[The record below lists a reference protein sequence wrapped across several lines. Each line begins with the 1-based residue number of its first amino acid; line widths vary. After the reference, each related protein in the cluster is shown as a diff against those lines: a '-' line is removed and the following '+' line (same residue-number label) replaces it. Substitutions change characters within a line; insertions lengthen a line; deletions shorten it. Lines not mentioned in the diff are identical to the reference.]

1 MTLDE
6 LEKRARNKTL
16 TVRQAVEFTMNH
28 PTVTENRRKRV
39 GRIEKNFQ
47 KMQLDFDMPLHQVA
61 TEENAYRF
69 SKKAKEYGG
78 TNKFGNYQAMEDFV
92 FPMLQRRGV
101 LGLQTKE
108 GRPLFPKLTG
118 VGGEAEALGFGGKQ
132 SSDLGG
138 ERPMRGLIPQKNLDA
153 IYEEAFSTGKLS
165 QLEMDALDFHK
176 GTFARMTF
184 LFGEDGLNKNQ
195 VTFVTPEGNVKAD
208 KYTSG
213 DILEVRVDGE
223 VRGSGTKDTK
233 RRPPYTF
240 KPDGKLGSIIIRNVE
255 ASPTGKVFPISQ
267 KRFDDVFRM
276 HISPTL
282 IARHSDVLP
291 LVDKLDPKKGVI
303 STGSVV
309 RSAMPLILRQEL
321 QMPTDM
327 VEAMMGHTD
336 GSILT
341 KNYTGDVPTLVSQGL
356 EDLASGR
363 VDVPSPI
370 TAAPMGQQAATAV
383 PLTSEAQQAVSEQVT
398 AEAQQKATSARLAQI
413 EDEKRIVQY
422 YKSSEGQELLEA
434 QQQLELDEIR
444 RAEELKK
451 EKSKLRGEA
460 KAKEEADKRSQ
471 AVKELGDNETARAR
485 RKALRQ
491 ALAKGTKA
499 VGAFVAPIAP
509 PVGLGLFAAGS
520 VLSTA
525 EAAPFAKQA
534 GETAARASLTEDPE
548 ERTRLRG
555 ESARLAGKSL
565 ATAFSPIPLE
575 ERTPEQEKFLRESR
589 EIRAQRMQSRRERAT
604 SAQMDELMSKQE

>member
-16 TVRQAVEFTMNH
+16 TVRQAVEFTLNN
-28 PTVTENRRKRV
+28 PDVSENRRQRV
-39 GRIEKNFQ
+39 RRIEKNF
-47 KMQLDFDMPLHQVA
+47 KTMQLDFDMPLNEVA
-61 TEENAYRF
+61 TEKNVPRF
-69 SKKAKEYGG
+69 SARTKEFGG
-78 TNKFGNYQAMEDFV
+78 TNKFGNYQAMEDWV
-92 FPMLQRRGV
+92 YRLLDSRGV
-101 LGLQTKE
+101 LGMQTKE
-108 GRPLFPKLTG
+108 GRRVFPKLTG
-118 VGGEAEALGFGGKQ
+118 VGGVAEALGFGGKQ
-132 SSDLGG
+132 GSDLGG
-138 ERPMRGLIPQKNLDA
+138 ERPMRGLIPQKNLNA
-153 IYEEAFSTGKLS
+153 IYDEAFSTGKLS

-176 GTFARMTF
+176 DTFARMTF
-184 LFGEDGLNKNQ
+184 LFGGNGLNKNQ

-223 VRGSGTKDTK
+223 VRGEGGKDTK

-255 ASPTGKVFPISQ
+255 ASSTGKVFPISIQ
-267 KRFDDVFRM
+267 RFDDVFRM

-303 STGSVV
+303 SSGSAI

-321 QMPTDM
+321 QMPKDM

-336 GSILT
+336 GSLLT
-341 KNYTGDVPTLVSQGL
+341 RAYTGSVPSLISQGL

-434 QQQLELDEIR
+434 QQQFELDEIR
-444 RAEELKK
+444 RGEELKK
-451 EKSKLRGEA
+451 EKSRLRKEE

-499 VGAFVAPIAP
+499 VGAFVAPVLPAA
-509 PVGLGLFAAGS
+509 GLGLFAAGT
-520 VLSTA
+520 VASTA

-534 GETAARASLTEDPE
+534 GETAAKAGLTEDPE
-548 ERTRLRG
+548 ERTRLQM
-555 ESARLAGKSL
+555 ESAGLAGKSI
-565 ATAFSPIPLE
+565 ATALSPFPETKEL
-575 ERTPEQEKFLRESR
+575 TPEQRSGPLGMGPG
-589 EIRAQRMQSRRERAT
+589 EITRQVRDIGVT